1 MEMMDDILNLIVR
14 AQHQL
19 SHLEM
24 KVLMAIGNFVAK
36 ISEYVSRRILSNDEI
51 YTIALPM

>member
-1 MEMMDDILNLIVR
+1 MEMMDDILNQIVR

-19 SHLEM
+19 SHLDM

-36 ISEYVSRRILSNDEI
+36 SYHTISEYVSRRILSNDDI
-51 YTIALPM
+51 